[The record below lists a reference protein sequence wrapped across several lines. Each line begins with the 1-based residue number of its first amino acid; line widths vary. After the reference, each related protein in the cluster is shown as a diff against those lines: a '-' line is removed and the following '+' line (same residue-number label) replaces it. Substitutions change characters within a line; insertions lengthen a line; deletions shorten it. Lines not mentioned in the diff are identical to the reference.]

1 MLLHE
6 SGHIK
11 DIHAKYEKGEPKK
24 YDGGK
29 GKYLVLTCGDEE
41 FVKFI
46 NGCFYDDYLQYLTVV
61 TSRKRVEKFGKW
73 QEFEKSEEGENF
85 EFEVGEGEFPGAL
98 FGENDQIGV
107 RRLGCFIHK

>member
-11 DIHAKYEKGEPKK
+11 DIHVKYEKGEPKK

-29 GKYLVLTCGDEE
+29 GKYAVLTCGDEE
-41 FVKFI
+41 FIKFI
-46 NGCFYDDYLQYLTVV
+46 NGCFYDDYLQYLTVI

-73 QEFEKSEEGENF
+73 EEFEKSEEGENF
-85 EFEVGEGEFPGAL
+85 
-98 FGENDQIGV
+98 
-107 RRLGCFIHK
+107 